1 MYRLGTRR
9 PAKRRTHLPTTQ
21 RYRPVVPSAPA
32 PRSTAQ
38 TAPLHRQP
46 PGPRRQESAREFC
59 QPAFPLGLC
68 TLLPSGCRKPRLGP
82 GAKRLFAPVSYLHC
96 NKGSRSIGERHREGQ
111 SYIPIN
117 SRYLAQKSRVDENRA
132 QEPYP
137 GAKPHSADQFGPARA
152 QTISIRI
159 SSTQKTIAGIT
170 LIALAAPDDGR
181 KSGHTKSAH
190 CC

>member
-1 MYRLGTRR
+1 MSPVSINLKFTR
-9 PAKRRTHLPTTQ
+9 LPTGVSAWAFHATAIW
-21 RYRPVVPSAPA
+21 VPETSAEPGG
-32 PRSTAQ
+32 Q
-38 TAPLHRQP
+38 TYI
-46 PGPRRQESAREFC
+46 
-59 QPAFPLGLC
+59 
-68 TLLPSGCRKPRLGP
+68 
-82 GAKRLFAPVSYLHC
+82 APVSYLHY

-117 SRYLAQKSRVDENRA
+117 SRYLAQKSRVDQNRA

-137 GAKPHSADQFGPARA
+137 GPKPCSADQFGPARA

-170 LIALAAPDDGR
+170 LIVLTAPGDGR